1 MKNGIVFPMRF
12 ICNTF
17 ILILLITRADG
28 LYAGSP
34 KALPAYQNYINMYS
48 ALAVKKQKEFGIPA
62 SITLAQGLLES
73 GGGESVLARKA
84 NNHFGIKCHD
94 WKGAT
99 IYHNSDGKN
108 ECFRKYTHAE
118 ESYSDHSRFLKDRP
132 RYSELFKLNVR
143 NYKGWAKGLQKC
155 GYATDKTY
163 ADKLIRL
170 IEDYELY
177 RFDSDAG
184 PKKAPAGKP
193 ASAARKNEPS
203 KTVATRLTQ
212 KMYGIPYVYAE
223 SNDTFDKIAA
233 ETNTKAGN
241 LKSFNE
247 VPGNYSLRRGDVVYL
262 DKKKK
267 KADKPYYD
275 HVVKRGESMY
285 TISQK
290 YGIQVKSLY
299 KINKK
304 KDTYIPVEGDVLRL
318 R

>member
-1 MKNGIVFPMRF
+1 MI
-12 ICNTF
+12 IS
-17 ILILLITRADG
+17 ADC
-28 LYAGSP
+28 LYAGGK
-34 KALPAYQNYINMYS
+34 KALATYQDYIDTYS
-48 ALAVKKQKEFGIPA
+48 RLAVKKQKEFGIPA

-73 GGGESVLARKA
+73 GGGESVLAKKA
-84 NNHFGIKCHD
+84 KNHFGIKCHD

-99 IYHNSDGKN
+99 IYHNSEGKN
-108 ECFRKYTHAE
+108 ECFRKYAHAE

-143 NYKGWAKGLQKC
+143 DYKGWAKGLLKC

-163 ADKLIRL
+163 ADKLIKI

-177 RFDSDAG
+177 RFDSDTSAKKTPVDKSPSP
-184 PKKAPAGKP
+184 PKKNELPQTAPI
-193 ASAARKNEPS
+193 
-203 KTVATRLTQ
+203 TRLIQ

-223 SNDTFDKIAA
+223 NNDTYDKIAA

-241 LKSFNE
+241 LKNFNE
-247 VPGNYSLRRGDVVYL
+247 APGGYPLRKGDIVYL

-275 HVVKRGESMY
+275 HVVKREESMY

-290 YGIQVKSLY
+290 YGIQIKNLY
-299 KINKK
+299 KLNKK

>member
-1 MKNGIVFPMRF
+1 MISTD
-12 ICNTF
+12 C
-17 ILILLITRADG
+17 
-28 LYAGSP
+28 LYAGDQ
-34 KALPAYQNYINMYS
+34 KALSTYQNYINIYS
-48 ALAVKKQKEFGIPA
+48 SLAVKKQKEFGIPA

-73 GGGESVLARKA
+73 GGGESVLAKKA

-118 ESYSDHSRFLKDRP
+118 ESYNDHSLFLKDRP
-132 RYSELFKLNVR
+132 RYSELFKLNIR
-143 NYKGWAKGLQKC
+143 DYKGWAKGLLKC

-163 ADKLIRL
+163 ADKLIKL

-177 RFDSDAG
+177 RFDSETS
-184 PKKAPAGKP
+184 PKKTAGKSTLP
-193 ASAARKNEPS
+193 SRKNEPPQ
-203 KTVATRLTQ
+203 TVLIIRLIQ

-223 SNDTFDKIAA
+223 SNDTFDKIAT
-233 ETNTKAGN
+233 ETNTKAGS

-247 VPGNYSLRRGDVVYL
+247 APEYYSLRRGDVVYL

-275 HVVKRGESMY
+275 HVVKRGESMHA
-285 TISQK
+285 ISQK
-290 YGIQVKSLY
+290 YGIQIKSLY
-299 KINKK
+299 KLNKK
-304 KDTYIPVEGDVLRL
+304 KDTYIPIEGDVLRL